1 MTTTV
6 KGYKIWN
13 VVLWIAQLALA
24 AMFTMTG
31 YMKVSTPIEKLS
43 AMMPWAA
50 DAPALV
56 RFIGTCELLGAAG
69 LILPALLRVAPRLTP
84 WAAVGIATIM
94 LLATGFHI
102 YRGELPHITTTIG
115 LGLVA
120 VLVAWGRFSKSPIMP
135 RGMHS
140 NNKMLPASQLH
151 PR

>member
-1 MTTTV
+1 MTTTT
-6 KGYKIWN
+6 GYKVWN
-13 VVLWIAQLALA
+13 VILWILQLGLA

-31 YMKVSTPIEKLS
+31 WMKLSTPIDQLA
-43 AMMPWAA
+43 AMMPWAK

-56 RFIGTCELLGAAG
+56 RFIGTCELLGAIG
-69 LILPALLRVAPRLTP
+69 LILPALLRIAPRLTP

-120 VLVAWGRFSKSPIMP
+120 VLVAWGRFRKAPIAP
-135 RGMHS
+135 RGSAHR
-140 NNKMLPASQLH
+140 NTVNASQLH